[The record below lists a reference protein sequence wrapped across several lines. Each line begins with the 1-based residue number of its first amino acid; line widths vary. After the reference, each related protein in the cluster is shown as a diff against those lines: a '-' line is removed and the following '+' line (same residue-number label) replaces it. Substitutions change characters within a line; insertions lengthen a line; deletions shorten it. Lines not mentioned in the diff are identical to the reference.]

1 MCTGGG
7 SVPEQKTNKGYHEC
21 KNFKDNDAVRKLRVL
36 FILNIIQF
44 VPRWRGLS
52 QGKNSDLFEAV
63 SAGSDPRGV
72 HPLTVLVMDGIGIEI
87 S

>member
-1 MCTGGG
+1 MNVKISRILMLYENPVFCSFYTKFHSFPDGRG
-7 SVPEQKTNKGYHEC
+7 SY
-21 KNFKDNDAVRKLRVL
+21 
-36 FILNIIQF
+36 
-44 VPRWRGLS
+44 